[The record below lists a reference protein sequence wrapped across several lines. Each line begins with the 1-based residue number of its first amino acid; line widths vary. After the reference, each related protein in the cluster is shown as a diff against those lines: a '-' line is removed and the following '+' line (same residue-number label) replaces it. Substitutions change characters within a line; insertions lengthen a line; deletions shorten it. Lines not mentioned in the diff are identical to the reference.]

1 MKAEQVYDGV
11 PFETTGATVR
21 IACCDCG
28 LSHDFKIVKR
38 PRKRGYR
45 ITVHR
50 NERSTAAMRRYR
62 HAQEKETQRSP

>member
-11 PFETTGATVR
+11 PFEIEGATVR
-21 IACCDCG
+21 MVCCDCG
-28 LSHDFKIVKR
+28 LSHDFRIVKR

-50 NERSTAAMRRYR
+50 NERSTAAIRRGMKR
-62 HAQEKETQRSP
+62 VEVEKQK